1 MELGRRFDESV
12 MTEATALSVAEA
24 VDESVSFET
33 DVGSDEDNDAVLPVE
48 LSVGEEGTEVLPGK
62 VRSDVL
68 MADAWIVVKR
78 ENVVAKDGVA
88 VRVFVLL
95 SVEVAL
101 TGLGVT
107 DGTSSLRGH

>member
-1 MELGRRFDESV
+1 

-24 VDESVSFET
+24 VDESVPFET

-48 LSVGEEGTEVLPGK
+48 LSVGEGGAEVPPGK
-62 VRSDVL
+62 VKSDVL
-68 MADAWIVVKR
+68 MADAGIMVES

-101 TGLGVT
+101 IGLGVI
-107 DGTSSLRGH
+107 DGTSSLSEYELELNGQR